1 MIITNEFKLP
11 QPFVNVANNSGY
23 SKGKAHISAT
33 GLLNSP
39 KIITLL
45 KKHDH
50 EIEQDVADTIN
61 IIIGH
66 AAHYL
71 LEKGADENNL
81 VEERFH
87 AEVDGWNIS
96 GAVDLQ
102 VVDPDG
108 IHIKDYKTAS
118 VWAVKNDKPEWEQQL
133 NIYEIGRAH
142 V

>member
-61 IIIGH
+61 IIIGDRKSTRLNSSH
-66 AAHYL
+66 
-71 LEKGADENNL
+71 
-81 VEERFH
+81 
-87 AEVDGWNIS
+87 S
-96 GAVDLQ
+96 
-102 VVDPDG
+102 
-108 IHIKDYKTAS
+108 
-118 VWAVKNDKPEWEQQL
+118 QQS
-133 NIYEIGRAH
+133 RMPSSA
-142 V
+142 